1 MICKCSLRCLLVL
14 CSAALLVAVDV
25 SAQSTINRKS
35 MEQFL
40 ARADTLSPR
49 QKALLSPG
57 LQKFLHFAARQANSD
72 GDSSPAADA
81 NATAVSSVPV
91 AVRLLSTGPG
101 GTVRVSNPGADF
113 RVDAYTQNTTSSA
126 RCGNTIV
133 TGFEDGEDVL
143 RTSGSLDAYSVSTN
157 GGINFTDVGSLNPG
171 ANSALAGDP
180 VLACSSSSHFYY
192 ASLFEAAMN
201 CPGVNCTILSTISV
215 SISTNGGASWSNP
228 IIAANRGGLSFLDKP
243 WLAVDPSNPA
253 RLFLTYT
260 EFNSNSSCGSR
271 IFGTAIELVSS
282 SNGGASWSAPLILHQ
297 ACGNQESLGTG
308 SNVVVSPNGQVNV
321 AYELLPFEQP
331 DPGDVNSIFFTRSL
345 NHGRNFTTPLKVTD
359 VVTEGGAQPFGGPRV
374 LQGGFAI
381 NEFPQLAVDRSNTS
395 SRGTIYIAWS
405 DGKNRQKPDLVSA
418 SGVYAY
424 SDIHIAKSSNSG
436 VSFTFPPTVSPTPS
450 TFTGPGRDQFFP
462 GIAVDNDGEVA
473 VCYYDRR
480 NDPENMAIDRFCS
493 VSSTQGESWLDQ
505 RVSSPSWL
513 PLHCADLRAP
523 ILPPSGGTGITCTQI
538 GQYDTL
544 TTDFLLQNDGFFGA
558 FQIQEDGNPNIVGKK
573 F

>member
-1 MICKCSLRCLLVL
+1 
-14 CSAALLVAVDV
+14 
-25 SAQSTINRKS
+25 
-35 MEQFL
+35 
-40 ARADTLSPR
+40 
-49 QKALLSPG
+49 
-57 LQKFLHFAARQANSD
+57 LH
-72 GDSSPAADA
+72 
-81 NATAVSSVPV
+81 
-91 AVRLLSTGPG
+91 
-101 GTVRVSNPGADF
+101 
-113 RVDAYTQNTTSSA
+113 
-126 RCGNTIV
+126 
-133 TGFEDGEDVL
+133 
-143 RTSGSLDAYSVSTN
+143 
-157 GGINFTDVGSLNPG
+157 PG
-171 ANSALAGDP
+171 ANSSLAGDP

-192 ASLFEAAMN
+192 ASLFQAAMN
-201 CPGVNCTILSTISV
+201 CPGVFCTLVSTISV
-215 SISTNGGASWSNP
+215 SISTNSGASWSNP
-228 IIAANRGGLSFLDKP
+228 IVAANRGGSFLDKP

-260 EFNSNSSCGSR
+260 EFNSSNSSCG
-271 IFGTAIELVSS
+271 FGTAIELVSS

-308 SNVVVSPNGQVNV
+308 SSVVVSPNGQVNV
-321 AYELLPFEQP
+321 AYELFPFEQP
-331 DPGDVNSIFFTRSL
+331 DPGDVNSIYFTRSL
-345 NHGRNFTTPLKVTD
+345 NHGKNFSTPLKVTD
-359 VVTEGGAQPFGGPRV
+359 VVTEGGTQPFGGSRIV
-374 LQGGFAI
+374 QGGFAI

-405 DGKNRQKPDLVSA
+405 DGKNRQKPDLISD

-424 SDIHIAKSSNSG
+424 SDIRIAKSSNSG

-480 NDPENMAIDRFCS
+480 NDPQNMAIDRFCS
-493 VSSTQGESWLDQ
+493 VSSTQGDSWVDQ

>member
-1 MICKCSLRCLLVL
+1 MICKCSLRCLFVL

-25 SAQSTINRKS
+25 CAQSTINRTS

-81 NATAVSSVPV
+81 NATAMSSVQL
-91 AVRLLSTGPG
+91 ASGLLSTGPG
-101 GTVRVSNPGADF
+101 GTVRVSNPGTDF

-133 TGFEDGEDVL
+133 TGFEDAEDAL

-180 VLACSSSSHFYY
+180 VLTCSSSSHFYY

-201 CPGVNCTILSTISV
+201 CPGVNCTIVSTISV

-260 EFNSNSSCGSR
+260 QFNSNSSCGPG

-282 SNGGASWSAPLILHQ
+282 SNGGGSWSAPLILHQ

-321 AYELLPFEQP
+321 AYELLPLEPP
-331 DPGDVNSIFFTRSL
+331 DPGDVNSIYFTRSL
-345 NHGRNFTTPLKVTD
+345 NHGKTFSTPLKVTD
-359 VVTEGGAQPFGGPRV
+359 VVTEGGAQPFGGLRV

-405 DGKNRQKPDLVSA
+405 DGKNRQKPDLMSA

-480 NDPENMAIDRFCS
+480 NDPQNMAIDRFCS